1 VRFNCGDTVK
11 WRYPDTDDDQEIG
24 FVVEAFI
31 GYCTIFWFDTGLTC
45 EHDYHDLKRLL
56 KKSS

>member
-1 VRFNCGDTVK
+1 MFFKAGDTVK

-45 EHDYHDLKRLL
+45 EHNYHDLKLVR
-56 KKSS
+56 